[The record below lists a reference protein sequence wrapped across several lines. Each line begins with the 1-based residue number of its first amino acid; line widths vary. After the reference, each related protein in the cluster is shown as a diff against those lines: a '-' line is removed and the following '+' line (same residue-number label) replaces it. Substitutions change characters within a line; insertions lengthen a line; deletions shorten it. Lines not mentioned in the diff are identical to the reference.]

1 MYPLAIMFTLIDICW
16 VIASWMVRE
25 CEAKANHPIVHNK
38 TYRNDAADETCR
50 LFSDVAQSGSPDSKS
65 SKIIMK
71 TCRLDLLFGDD
82 MKDRGTIKGLDSPLV
97 EIPVS

>member
-1 MYPLAIMFTLIDICW
+1 
-16 VIASWMVRE
+16 
-25 CEAKANHPIVHNK
+25 
-38 TYRNDAADETCR
+38 